1 MYLLEFDKDLT
12 VFEWTK
18 VQIAS
23 TGARAFHSSSFLPKL
38 DSVAL
43 VSGIICNEQG
53 RTERHKLGVVL
64 VNVSMWSWTHY
75 VVSDDI
81 FLSSTKTLLVGDN
94 KLAYFGT

>member
-23 TGARAFHSSSFLPKL
+23 TGARAFHSSSF
-38 DSVAL
+38 
-43 VSGIICNEQG
+43 
-53 RTERHKLGVVL
+53 
-64 VNVSMWSWTHY
+64 
-75 VVSDDI
+75 VSDDI